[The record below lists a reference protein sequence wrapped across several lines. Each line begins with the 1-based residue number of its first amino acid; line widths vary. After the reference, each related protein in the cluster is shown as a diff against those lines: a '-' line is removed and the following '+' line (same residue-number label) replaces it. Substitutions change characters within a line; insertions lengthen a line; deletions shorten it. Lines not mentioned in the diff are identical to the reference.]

1 MNAEERLPFIIHHA
15 YKGKVVLMIQRN
27 RPLWAGI
34 VLLLPLLAASGFK
47 DADNKPVISTPD
59 EIKAEFADVV
69 CQNGKRQA
77 AVKAL
82 FEKMGASVNDITVE
96 KFGSVENLVIRKPGA
111 TPETIVIGA
120 HYDKVPAGCG
130 AIDNWSGIVAL
141 AHVYRSLRNLKTQK
155 TLLFVAFG
163 KEEEGLVGSKA
174 MVKAMSK
181 EQAAGVCAMVNMD
194 SFGMGAT
201 QAAANMSSRKLME
214 LAATLT
220 KRMHIP
226 YNNAPINGGDADSS
240 SFIDKKIPAVTLH
253 GLAGDWTKVL
263 HTAND
268 QPAKVDTVGVY
279 LGYRLALG
287 MVIEINNVP
296 CDQWR

>member
-1 MNAEERLPFIIHHA
+1 
-15 YKGKVVLMIQRN
+15 MIRRN
-27 RPLWAGI
+27 RPHAAGL
-34 VLLLPLLAASGFK
+34 VLLLLLPLLAASGFN
-47 DADNKPVISTPD
+47 DSDNKPVISTPD
-59 EIKAEFADVV
+59 EIKAEFTDVV

-96 KFGSVENLVIRKPGA
+96 KFGGVENIVVRKPGA
-111 TPETIVIGA
+111 TAETVIIGA

-130 AIDNWSGIVAL
+130 AIDNWSGIVAM

-181 EQAAGVCAMVNMD
+181 EQVAGVCAMVNID

-201 QAAANMSSRKLME
+201 QAAANMSSKKLME
-214 LAATLT
+214 LAASLT
-220 KRMHIP
+220 KRMQIP
-226 YNNAPINGGDADSS
+226 YGDAAINDAGADSM
-240 SFIDKKIPAVTLH
+240 SFIARNIPAITLH
-253 GLAGDWTKVL
+253 GLGSDWMKIL
-263 HTAND
+263 HTSND
-268 QPAKVDTVGVY
+268 KPEKVDTVSVY

-287 MVIEINNVP
+287 MVIEINNAP
-296 CDQWR
+296 CDAWR